1 MCLPPVTPV
10 LAAMQRPGVHN
21 DNCSAREQ
29 THFSAGRCLAMTR
42 KNNYSAHQTL
52 VRLTRGKGPWSMDWC
67 HTRPGHSSPQTQYM
81 QWWTTTLRQLTQ
93 TFVFLFFICL
103 VCFLWFLLHLRIVAV
118 GHKLSGLHFFFMEL
132 HSNLSKTS
140 KSCLTV
146 LWQLQPQRK
155 GAKWLELMS
164 STEVSH
170 CSTTWYKMSVLFILL
185 SVLNL

>member
-1 MCLPPVTPV
+1 MSASSHTCPGSNAEAWGAQWQLQCQGVDPLFCWSLLGHDPKEQLFSTSNLGQANQGQVAMVNGLVSHEARSFFTSDAIYAVMDYNTP
-10 LAAMQRPGVHN
+10 AA
-21 DNCSAREQ
+21 
-29 THFSAGRCLAMTR
+29 
-42 KNNYSAHQTL
+42 
-52 VRLTRGKGPWSMDWC
+52 
-67 HTRPGHSSPQTQYM
+67 HTNIC
-81 QWWTTTLRQLTQ
+81 
-93 TFVFLFFICL
+93 FFICFICL